1 MDTANM
7 LINVAAIVTGLFIYI
22 GISNTRWGK
31 EHADF
36 QYAIML
42 IAILFAVVVGGLIR
56 WLVR

>member
-7 LINVAAIVTGLFIYI
+7 LINVVAILSGLVLYIIVT
-22 GISNTRWGK
+22 NTKWGK
-31 EHADF
+31 KHEDI

-42 IAILFAVVVGGLIR
+42 GTILFAVLVGGLIR